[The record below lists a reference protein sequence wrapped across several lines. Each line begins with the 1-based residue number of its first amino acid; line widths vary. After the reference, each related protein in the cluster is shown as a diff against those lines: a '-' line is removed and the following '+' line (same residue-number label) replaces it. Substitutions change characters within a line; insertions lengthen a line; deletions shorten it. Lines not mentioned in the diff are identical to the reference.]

1 MACLRDRVHDA
12 AVSTRSLTPA
22 STPALLSSPTPQQ
35 RGFESDMFDAYL
47 RSCGIENSFLSQS
60 TVCIFFNFYMFIL
73 LPSFFILLK
82 CFYYHQ
88 LISPCLLP
96 LLVRMNESTAD
107 ALSAISLRRF
117 SPSLS
122 SFVADRHLS
131 SVPEMKVNEC
141 IKIDISSYFMHP

>member
-1 MACLRDRVHDA
+1 MKWLACVTVCMMRQYQRAHLRQQARPHFYPRLHPSSA
-12 AVSTRSLTPA
+12 ALKVTCLTPTCGVVA
-22 STPALLSSPTPQQ
+22 SKIHFYHKA
-35 RGFESDMFDAYL
+35 RYVFF
-47 RSCGIENSFLSQS
+47 S
-60 TVCIFFNFYMFIL
+60 TFICL
-73 LPSFFILLK
+73 
-82 CFYYHQ
+82 FYYHQ